1 MSSIKRNIHNG
12 EIITQDSKLLMKN
25 RRQSQS
31 TEVIGQN
38 NNNKRFNLEIYTV

>member
-1 MSSIKRNIHNG
+1 MSSIERNIHNG

-25 RRQSQS
+25 RRQSQP